1 MSGAMTRLP
10 PGFELE
16 RPVQTPAPAA
26 LPPGFELEQPE
37 QPGMLSRA
45 GTYVDNLVRQ
55 VAKGATFNFS
65 DEIAAGAGAATGSG
79 GTMGD
84 RYTANL
90 ATERGR
96 DKAFEAENP
105 YTAMAAQIAGGI
117 ANPVTR
123 FPLTGGLLRRSLMAG
138 GAGGVL
144 GAAAGFGE
152 GEGNFADR
160 GGAALTGGVTGAAL
174 GGALPVVAEGVSRL
188 ARRVAPYL
196 GMNVPATDAQRVLL
210 RDLERSGTSLDDVRA
225 GLAGAGNQPMVIADV
240 AGENVAGRAQKV
252 ARVPGAGRQMAA
264 DLVEGRGGLNQSAR
278 LEGEVKRA
286 INAEDFASTKQD
298 LLRTRA
304 TAAAPKY
311 EAAFTRIVPTAEEAA
326 KVERFIK
333 DPIGQEA
340 LQKGLRII
348 ELEHLAAGTK
358 FDPAAYAVAR
368 APDGKFIL
376 EPEKVPTL
384 RLMDAVKRGYDEI
397 VEGYRN
403 DVGVLQLDQYGRAV
417 NNARAA
423 YRNELVDMYP
433 RYGGALKAWS
443 GPSEALDAMALGKRV
458 LTGEADETA
467 QVIAKMSPS
476 EKDMFRIGVS
486 RALIDRVKNTGDTRD
501 LSAVQNIWGSQ
512 GVRERVAAAFDDPK
526 DFERFSDFMKNE
538 ITMAKTNAMVNPR
551 AGSQTTPLAQFTADG
566 QSAPPGTLFNAM
578 LSAAR
583 SDMLGAAANVLRPYT
598 RGEPDV
604 SALAGEIAPYLFSM
618 KAGDRARLLDALQKR
633 QIRDQS
639 TQGMSRRLGDALL
652 RGGTVGA
659 VQVEN

>member
-90 ATERGR
+90 ATERSR

-225 GLAGAGNQPMVIADV
+225 GLAGAGNQPMVMADV
-240 AGENVAGRAQKV
+240 AGENVAGRAQQV

-286 INAEDFASTKQD
+286 INAQDF
-298 LLRTRA
+298 
-304 TAAAPKY
+304 TAAADDLI
-311 EAAFTRIVPTAEEAA
+311 ATRARTAGPAYDRALAVDTPVNVQPILDDISARLGTA
-326 KVERFIK
+326 KGDIK
-333 DPIGQEA
+333 A
-340 LQKGLRII
+340 SLQKALSLFRDRSGKPDTTMAGL
-348 ELEHLAAGTK
+348 HQTK
-358 FDPAAYAVAR
+358 
-368 APDGKFIL
+368 L
-376 EPEKVPTL
+376 
-384 RLMDAVKRGYDEI
+384 
-397 VEGYRN
+397 
-403 DVGVLQLDQYGRAV
+403 
-417 NNARAA
+417 
-423 YRNELVDMYP
+423 
-433 RYGGALKAWS
+433 
-443 GPSEALDAMALGKRV
+443 ALDAMLEKTPTNSVSRVARRELMQVQERLLSAMDEASGGAYGAARQAFAGPSRALDAMDLGKRI
-458 LTGEADETA
+458 LKGDADETA
-467 QVIAKMSPS
+467 AEIAKLSPS
-476 EKDMFRIGVS
+476 ERDFFRIGVS

-512 GVRERVAAAFDDPK
+512 GVRERVAAAFDDLK

-538 ITMAKTNAMVNPR
+538 LTMAKTNAMVNPR

-566 QSAPPGTLFNAM
+566 QFAPPGTLFNAM

-583 SDMLGAAANVLRPYT
+583 GDMLGVGANVLRPYT

-633 QIRDQS
+633 QLRDQS
-639 TQGMSRRLGDALL
+639 TQGISRRLGDVLL

-659 VQVEN
+659 VQLEN